1 MGSVAAGIWIWN
13 VFDVR
18 YAIPRELP
26 MPKDSKLK
34 FGFNTSGELGVQLE
48 F

>member
-1 MGSVAAGIWIWN
+1 MGSVAAGVWIWN